1 MENKPKVKLTNVDG
15 NIFDILGIVRKALK
29 ENGQADK
36 IKEFLDETTSGDYS
50 NLLATCSKLLI

>member
-15 NIFDILGIVRKALK
+15 IVFNILGIVRKALK

-36 IKEFLDETTSGDYS
+36 IKEFLDETASGDYS

>member
-15 NIFDILGIVRKALK
+15 NAFNILGIVRKALK

-36 IKEFLDETTSGDYS
+36 MKEFLDETTSGDYN

>member
-15 NIFDILGIVRKALK
+15 NIFNILGIVRKALK

-36 IKEFLDETTSGDYS
+36 IKEFLDETTSGDY
-50 NLLATCSKLLI
+50 NHLLATCSKLLI